1 MEDDNLQEYFT
12 QELELYDEDD
22 SLFYDDSSDG
32 IEVESYDP

>member
-12 QELELYDEDD
+12 QELKLYDEDD